1 MTAGTTWFRPALD
14 DLGPWEDWTLTP
26 EELLTLQQA
35 QSGAAADAIGQ
46 LRRHFGR
53 TAAVFG
59 AEALADRLGQQPID
73 EAAAFSLAKAIAALD
88 YFSARAN
95 PPRPSAGGLTHP
107 GNRRRWVRLRQHLL
121 MRARLALAEGGGG
134 SILWHSILGRVP
146 RNWIPVPILQRSMA
160 AGLSLTGPYA
170 AIDVRLHLAADPP
183 GGLSW
188 LAEQTGRTIAAV
200 EVALKR
206 GKPSLVELVRADE
219 PAPSAVTVIL
229 VYGMDKTSDGNRRLQ
244 VHHPE
249 TGRNARLLY
258 RSPTAGNGRIT
269 MVPDDQDRSTIL
281 ALRHLP
287 IEPAKA
293 PLFGARRYLFWLLPW
308 RMLWWIR
315 RWTSLTFRPR

>member
-1 MTAGTTWFRPALD
+1 MTTWFRPELD
-14 DLGPWEDWTLTP
+14 TLGPWEDWTLTP
-26 EELLTLQQA
+26 EELLTLQRA
-35 QSGAAADAIGQ
+35 QSGAAASAIDQ
-46 LRRHFGR
+46 LRRLFGQ

-59 AEALADRLGQQPID
+59 AETLADRLGGQPID
-73 EAAAFSLAKAIAALD
+73 ETAIFSLAKAIAALD
-88 YFSARAN
+88 YFSARTS
-95 PPRPSAGGLTHP
+95 PPRPAAGGLTHP

-121 MRARLALAEGGGG
+121 ARARIALVEGGSG

-146 RNWIPVPILQRSMA
+146 RNWIPVPILQKSLA
-160 AGLSLTGPYA
+160 AGLTQAGPYT
-170 AIDVRLHLAADPP
+170 AIDVNLHLAADRP

-200 EVALKR
+200 DAALKR

-219 PAPSAVTVIL
+219 PAPSAVTVVL
-229 VYGMDKTSDGNRRLQ
+229 VYGMGKTSDGDHRLQ
-244 VHHPE
+244 VLHPE

-258 RSPTAGNGRIT
+258 RPSRAGAGRIA

-287 IEPAKA
+287 IEPARA
-293 PLFGARRYLFWLLPW
+293 PLFGPRRYLFWLLPW